1 MKGKKLLALLLALVL
16 TFALCGGALA
26 TEPETT
32 AVEQDLAGQI
42 VILHT
47 NDVHGAVTGYAKIA
61 ALKDAYEARGAYVL
75 LMDAGDFSQGTTYVS
90 LSKGANAIEL
100 MNLAGYDVATM
111 GNHEFDYGYA
121 NLKTIFANAK
131 FKVVCANIKDYGTLA
146 FDANTVFEA
155 PDGTKIGV
163 FGLDT
168 PETATKAN
176 PALIKG
182 VTFDDVVTTAKAQ
195 VAALTAKG
203 CDYIVCLGHLGV
215 DDESVGHQSVD
226 VIKAVDGIDLF
237 IDGHSHTV
245 IDGNDNKYETGDT
258 MLVSTGTAFANI
270 GVVTINGEKM
280 TSGLVAVT
288 DDMAAD
294 ETVKAAADAIVA
306 KVDAEY
312 DVVFASTEYLLDGN
326 RAPGVRTQ
334 ETNLGDLITD
344 ALVWKTEE
352 QGIDVDGAITNGGGI
367 RATIAAGDITKNNIN
382 TVLPFGNTL
391 AIVELTGAELL
402 EALEASTYNAPSAV
416 GAFPQVSGIEFTI
429 DETKDYDANDETYP
443 GSTYYGPASINRVT
457 ITSVG
462 GKAFSLTASYKIVT
476 NNFSAA
482 GGDTYYVFAASPIS
496 YDLGIPMDEAV
507 MEYVSVALKGVVGET
522 YAKSAGRITIREAVS
537 DIFSDVAAGAWYVD
551 PVQYC
556 YDNEYFIGYNGKFDP
571 EAQLTFA
578 QFYTILYRFANAEEM
593 IGEYATTGDDWM
605 AGAKA
610 AAELLKIEVADWTAE
625 MSRADVAVAAAA
637 YVRAYA
643 ASAKLNVTEDDVTA
657 FTDCVASAA
666 VEDIEFLHAAGVLQ
680 GYGDGTYL
688 PGNGIKR
695 SETAKIV
702 YYLATAVTYTDAA
715 LAA

>member
-26 TEPETT
+26 
-32 AVEQDLAGQI
+32 VEQDLSGQI

-47 NDVHGAVTGYAKIA
+47 NDVHGAVTGYAKVA

-90 LSKGANAIEL
+90 ISSGASAVEL
-100 MNLAGYDVATM
+100 MNAAGYDVATV

-121 NLKTIFANAK
+121 NLKTIFADAK
-131 FKVVCANIKDYGTLA
+131 FKVVCANIKDNGVLA

-168 PETATKAN
+168 PETASKAN
-176 PALIKG
+176 PAKIVG
-182 VTFDDVVTTAKAQ
+182 VTFTDVVAAAEAQ
-195 VAALTAKG
+195 VAALTAEG

-237 IDGHSHTV
+237 VDGHSHTV
-245 IDGNDNKYETGDT
+245 IDGDDNKFETGDT

-270 GVVTINGEKM
+270 GVVTINGGKM
-280 TSGLVAVT
+280 TSELVAVT

-294 ETVKAAADAIVA
+294 ETVAAATKVLTDAINEQLSAIVA
-306 KVDAEY
+306 NSTVD
-312 DVVFASTEYLLDGN
+312 LDGN

-334 ETNLGDLITD
+334 ETNLGDFATD
-344 ALVWKTEE
+344 AMLWFTNKEMGGT
-352 QGIDVDGAITNGGGI
+352 VDAALTNGGGI
-367 RATIAAGDITKNNIN
+367 RATIPAGDISMN
-382 TVLPFGNTL
+382 TMKTVFPFGNTVVTL
-391 AIVELTGAELL
+391 KVTGAQLL
-402 EALEASTYNAPSAV
+402 EMLEASTYCTPTAV
-416 GAFPQVSGIEFTI
+416 GGFPQVSGIEFTVV
-429 DETKDYDANDETYP
+429 TSKDYDKGELYGTT
-443 GSTYYGPASINRVT
+443 TYYAPASINRVT

-462 GKAFSLTASYKIVT
+462 GEKFNANAVYTIAT
-476 NNFSAA
+476 NDFTAA
-482 GGDTYYVFAASPIS
+482 GGDTYYVFSLDKVQSTLVDTGVYLEDVLTRYATEE
-496 YDLGIPMDEAV
+496 LGGVIGEA
-507 MEYVSVALKGVVGET
+507 
-522 YAKSAGRITIREAVS
+522 YAKPAGRINIVTFA
-537 DIFSDVAAGAWYVD
+537 DVAAGAWYVD

-556 YDNEYFIGYNGKFDP
+556 YDNEYVIGYNGKFDP